1 MKKNREEL
9 FRYESKKY
17 FVTFFKTSCELISP
31 NKQNL
36 YHNNYKGF
44 EISYNSELE
53 SDFEKNYGNPLCSLL
68 RMNKLIVVEKETNKI
83 SIKIFYN
90 RTLRK
95 VGNPYFELS
104 TNLTF
109 LTYNFK
115 THDLYHGTIT
125 NYHKKRKFQKKLY
138 RNQFWREPIQIV
150 IDYIKS
156 VLFPNQKENIDQIT
170 KHIIKIFFKNIP
182 NSNID
187 DNLNPNE
194 KIFKLRSDSIGV
206 KLPDNWRIFHN
217 IYPTP
222 SKKLLRKYDFKYI
235 EALQSFYGL
244 NGDKFRKIFHQL
256 TNINGKALESAVKCF
271 GPEFIKNQN
280 TSEVIKII
288 NFDKH
293 YDLSYSY
300 VIDHFN
306 KCNLSK
312 QEISNFWKL
321 FISSANGDIHYGSL
335 LEHLNFIIKLKE
347 FGENVKL
354 RAKTE
359 NDFTEEH
366 ASFSSILQSYKNGF
380 VYRFYNQDFINRVQ
394 IPIFD
399 KENYY
404 PIILTTTE
412 EYNQES
418 AVQSNCVRG
427 YSDKA
432 SSVIISLRKGDPS
445 SKERA
450 TIEYNCSKKS
460 NKVILKNIQ
469 SLGRFNHELPD
480 QWNYVLQK
488 LDDRMKI
495 LGSSNVFTLP
505 EMIVKFKN
513 GKNTYSKAVFN
524 KKGFVVWDCEYS
536 ENEEIMDL
544 PI

>member
-9 FRYESKKY
+9 YRYESKKY
-17 FVTFFKTSCELISP
+17 FVTFFKTSCEVNPSNEKNLHHTNYRGFQIS
-31 NKQNL
+31 
-36 YHNNYKGF
+36 H
-44 EISYNSELE
+44 NSELE
-53 SDFEKNYGNPLCSLL
+53 SDFEKNYGNPLCSLT
-68 RMNKLIVVEKETNKI
+68 RMNKLIVVEKENNKI

-90 RTLRK
+90 RSLRK
-95 VGNPYFELS
+95 VGNSYFELS
-104 TNLTF
+104 TNLNF

-138 RNQFWREPIQIV
+138 RNQFWREPLQIV
-150 IDYIKS
+150 IDYIRS
-156 VLFPNQKENIDQIT
+156 VLSPNGSQNVKEIT
-170 KHIIKIFFKNIP
+170 ERILKTFFKNIP
-182 NSNID
+182 NFNTD

-256 TNINGKALESAVKCF
+256 TNINGKMLEAAVKCF
-271 GPEFIKNQN
+271 GPEFIKNQDVN
-280 TSEVIKII
+280 DVIRII

-293 YDLSYSY
+293 YDVSYNNFIEY
-300 VIDHFN
+300 FN
-306 KCNLSK
+306 KCNFSK
-312 QEISNFWKL
+312 NEISNLWKL
-321 FISSANGDIHYGSL
+321 FILSSKGDLHYGSL
-335 LEHLNFIIKLKE
+335 LEHLLFIIKLKE
-347 FGENVKL
+347 YGENVKL
-354 RAKTE
+354 KAKTDNE
-359 NDFTEEH
+359 FTEEH
-366 ASFSSILQSYKNGF
+366 SRFSSILQSYKNGL
-380 VYRFYNQDFINRVQ
+380 VYRFYNQDFVDRVQ
-394 IPIFD
+394 MPIFD

-418 AVQSNCVRG
+418 AVQNNCVKG

-450 TIEYNCSKKS
+450 TIEYHCTKKS
-460 NKVILKNIQ
+460 NKITLKNIQ
-469 SLGRFNHELPD
+469 CLGRFNKDLSE
-480 QWNYVLQK
+480 QWNYVVEK

-513 GKNTYSKAVFN
+513 GKDTYSKAIFN
-524 KKGFVVWDCEYS
+524 KKGFVVWDGEYS
-536 ENEEIMDL
+536 ENEEFFDL